1 MLEFTPEERTALNT
15 RVQEYLSTE
24 LNVELGRFDVEFL
37 VDFFTKEIGAFY
49 YNRGLYDAQAALEKR
64 LDDVRESILS
74 LEKPTS

>member
-15 RVQEYLSTE
+15 RVQEYLSNE
-24 LNVELGRFDVEFL
+24 LGVELGRFDVEFL

-74 LEKPTS
+74 LEKPTA

>member
-24 LNVELGRFDVEFL
+24 LSVELGRFDVEFL

>member
-1 MLEFTPEERTALNT
+1 
-15 RVQEYLSTE
+15 VQEYLSTE
-24 LNVELGRFDVEFL
+24 LGVELGRFDVEFL

-74 LEKPTS
+74 LEKPTT

>member
-15 RVQEYLSTE
+15 RVQEYLSNE
-24 LNVELGRFDVEFL
+24 LGVELGRFDVEFL

>member
-1 MLEFTPEERTALNT
+1 
-15 RVQEYLSTE
+15 
-24 LNVELGRFDVEFL
+24 

-74 LEKPTS
+74 LEKPTT

>member
-15 RVQEYLSTE
+15 RVQEYLSNE
-24 LNVELGRFDVEFL
+24 LGVELGRFDVEFL

-64 LDDVRESILS
+64 LDDVRESIMS
-74 LEKPTS
+74 LEKHTS

>member
-24 LNVELGRFDVEFL
+24 LGVELGRFDVEFL

>member
-15 RVQEYLSTE
+15 RVQEYLSNE
-24 LNVELGRFDVEFL
+24 LGVELGRFDVEFL

-74 LEKPTS
+74 LEKPTT

>member
-24 LNVELGRFDVEFL
+24 LGVELGRFDVEFL

-64 LDDVRESILS
+64 LDDVRESIMS
-74 LEKPTS
+74 LEKHTS

>member
-1 MLEFTPEERTALNT
+1 MLEFTPVERTALNT

>member
-24 LNVELGRFDVEFL
+24 LGVELGRFDVEFL

-64 LDDVRESILS
+64 LDDVRESIMS
-74 LEKPTS
+74 LEKHIS

>member
-24 LNVELGRFDVEFL
+24 LGVELGRFDVEFL

-49 YNRGLYDAQAALEKR
+49 YNRGLYDAQAALDKR
-64 LDDVRESILS
+64 LDDVRESIMS
-74 LEKPTS
+74 LEKHIS

>member
-24 LNVELGRFDVEFL
+24 LGVELGRFDVEFL

-49 YNRGLYDAQAALEKR
+49 YNRGLYDAQAALDKR

>member
-15 RVQEYLSTE
+15 RVQEYLNTE
-24 LNVELGRFDVEFL
+24 LGVELGRFDVEFL

-64 LDDVRESILS
+64 LDDVRESIMS
-74 LEKPTS
+74 LEKQTS

>member
-24 LNVELGRFDVEFL
+24 LGVELGRFDVEFL

-74 LEKPTS
+74 LEKPTA

>member
-24 LNVELGRFDVEFL
+24 LGVELGRFDVEFL

-74 LEKPTS
+74 LEKPTT

>member
-1 MLEFTPEERTALNT
+1 MLEFTPEERAALNT

-24 LNVELGRFDVEFL
+24 LSVELGRFDVEFL